1 MIPIPIARPILGE
14 EELAGVREVL
24 ASGMLAQ
31 GPKVEAFEKAFAK
44 DLGRKHAIALTN
56 GTAALHV
63 ALLAH
68 GIGPG
73 QEVVIPPLT
82 FFATASTVLLCGAK
96 PAFIDIDRSS
106 YNMDPAKVAS
116 VITRKT
122 AAIMPVHLYGQTA
135 EMDPILAA
143 AGDRGIPVIEDA
155 AQAAGAEYH
164 GKKAGNLGTTAC
176 FSFYATKNMT
186 TGEGGMIVTDDDQ
199 VAEKARLLRHHG
211 QPAKYEH
218 VLVGFNYR
226 MTEIAAAIGLAQL
239 AKLDGWVKQRRVNA
253 RALSKGLDGI
263 EGLVPPSE
271 GNWMVHSYYQY
282 IVRREEP
289 FPRSR
294 DEIVEDLNEDGIG
307 CRPSYPMP
315 LYKQKALRDLKIR
328 GRCPVAEDVIP
339 GLFELP
345 VHPGV
350 GPAEIERIVAAV
362 EEVGRT
368 D

>member
-1 MIPIPIARPILGE
+1 MIPIARPLLGE
-14 EELAGVREVL
+14 EELRAVREVL

-44 DLGRKHAIALTN
+44 DLGRKHAIAVTN

-96 PAFIDIDRSS
+96 PVF
-106 YNMDPAKVAS
+106 V
-116 VITRKT
+116 
-122 AAIMPVHLYGQTA
+122 
-135 EMDPILAA
+135 
-143 AGDRGIPVIEDA
+143 
-155 AQAAGAEYH
+155 
-164 GKKAGNLGTTAC
+164 
-176 FSFYATKNMT
+176 
-186 TGEGGMIVTDDDQ
+186 DDDR

-239 AKLDGWVKQRRVNA
+239 AKLDGWVKQRRANA

-294 DEIVEDLNEDGIG
+294 DEIVQDLTEDGIG

-315 LYKQKALRDLKIR
+315 LYQQKALWDLKIR

-362 EEVGRT
+362 EEVART

>member
-1 MIPIPIARPILGE
+1 MIPIARPLLGE
-14 EELAGVREVL
+14 EELTAVREVL

-31 GPKVEAFEKAFAK
+31 GPRVEAFERAFAK
-44 DLGRKHAIALTN
+44 DLGRKHAIAVTN

-96 PAFIDIDRSS
+96 PVFVDIDRSS
-106 YNMDPAKVAS
+106 YNMDPAKIAS
-116 VITRKT
+116 AITRRT
-122 AAIMPVHLYGQTA
+122 AAVMPVHLYGQTA
-135 EMDPILAA
+135 EMAPILAA
-143 AGDRGIPVIEDA
+143 ARERGIPVIEDA

-164 GKKAGNLGTTAC
+164 GKKAGNLGNTAC

-186 TGEGGMIVTDDDQ
+186 TGEGGMIVTDDDRI
-199 VAEKARLLRHHG
+199 AEKARLLRHHG
-211 QPAKYEH
+211 QPAKDEH
-218 VLVGFNYR
+218 VLVGCNAR
-226 MTEIAAAIGLAQL
+226 MTEIAAAIGL
-239 AKLDGWVKQRRVNA
+239 
-253 RALSKGLDGI
+253 DGI
-263 EGLVPPSE
+263 EGLIPPSE

-294 DEIVEDLNEDGIG
+294 AEIVQDLNEDGIG
-307 CRPSYPMP
+307 CRPTYPMP

-362 EEVGRT
+362 EEVART